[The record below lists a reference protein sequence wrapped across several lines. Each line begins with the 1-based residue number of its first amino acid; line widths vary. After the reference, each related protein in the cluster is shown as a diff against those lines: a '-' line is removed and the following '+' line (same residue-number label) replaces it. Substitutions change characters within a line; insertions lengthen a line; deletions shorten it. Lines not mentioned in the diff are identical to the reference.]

1 MDVTEKLANERRKRL
16 AAERL
21 LDQKSREL
29 FEANRRLA
37 QHARHLSEEIIETRQ
52 TAEELR
58 GRNSEVLS
66 ELAEVSQEADV
77 AKQRLWDSLE
87 TVRDGFAL
95 FDSKDRLVIANRA
108 YLSVFDGL
116 ESVVTGVRYDEIVRL
131 TVEEGIVD
139 IGDRDPLGWIEDM
152 LTRWHQDPVPSRVI
166 RLWSGDYVKLVDRRT
181 PSGDMVCLSINI
193 TEMMRMWA
201 AVEAIPDGFVL
212 YDHDDRLVMCNDRYR
227 DFYAESAPAM
237 QPGTGFE
244 EILRF
249 GLDNGQYPEAIG
261 REEEWISERLNRHHS
276 PEGMIEQ
283 RLADGR
289 WLRILEERTPDGGLV
304 GLRVDITEQKRQQ
317 EALDRARVAA
327 EAANRAKSAFLANM
341 SHELRTPMNGVVG
354 MAELLSETTLSEE
367 QRLYAHTIKESGE
380 ALLGLLNDV
389 LDYSKIEA
397 DKLQLHSEPFDLE
410 RTIYEIVMLLQAPA
424 RDKHLDMVIDY
435 DMFLPTRFIGDRG
448 RVRQV
453 LTNLI
458 GNAVKFTSEGHV
470 LVRVVGFEAEEGA
483 LQQVHITV
491 EDTGIGIAEDMQDHI
506 FGEFNQVEDQQNRK
520 FEGTG
525 LGLAITKRLIEMMGG
540 EIWLESEKGAGA
552 CFGFRLPLPV
562 AEECEALPTPEAASV
577 RHVLVVDDQEVNRTI
592 LDRQLSQLGLEVT
605 CHVTAET
612 ALADAAAADLV
623 VTDHRMPGMDGY
635 VFARALRKAG
645 YPGPILMLTSNPA
658 CLGKD
663 GENAESG
670 IDLVL
675 QKPVLRRALYE
686 AIATLSPVATADP
699 AEAAAADAPRRPM
712 RVLAAEDNRTNRL
725 VLNKMVSA
733 LDLEIRFAADGNE
746 AIAAFQEERPDLI
759 FMDISMPDCDGKQA
773 TAAIRR
779 IEADSGDPP
788 VPIVAL
794 TAHALQGDAEDILA
808 AGLDA
813 CLTKPLR
820 KSDIV
825 AAIEANHPPDCTPLY
840 PPALPEPEPEPAA
853 AEADAGGDEVDDS
866 AKTRKRGWWSLGR

>member
-1 MDVTEKLANERRKRL
+1 MDMTEKLATERRKRL

-29 FEANRRLA
+29 FEANRRLS
-37 QHARHLSEEIIETRQ
+37 QHALHLSEEITETRQ
-52 TAEELR
+52 TAEDLR
-58 GRNSEVLS
+58 GQNTQVLT
-66 ELAEVSQEADV
+66 ELAEVSLEADV
-77 AKQRLWDSLE
+77 VKQRLWDSLE
-87 TVRDGFAL
+87 TVKDGFAL
-95 FDSKDRLVIANRA
+95 FDAQDRLVIANRA

-116 ESVVTGVRYDEIVRL
+116 EAVVPGVRYDEIIRL
-131 TVEEGIVD
+131 CVEEGIVD
-139 IGDRDPLGWIEDM
+139 IGEHDAPGWIEEF
-152 LTRWHQDPVPSRVI
+152 LTRWHLDPVPTRVI
-166 RLWSGDYVKLVDRRT
+166 RLWSGDYVKLMDRRT
-181 PSGDMVCLSINI
+181 PSGDMVCLSMNI

-227 DFYAESAPAM
+227 EFYAGSAPIM
-237 QPGTGFE
+237 RPGTRFE
-244 EILRF
+244 DILRY
-249 GLDNGQYPEAIG
+249 GLAHGQYPEALG
-261 REEEWISERLNRHHS
+261 REEDWLTERMNRHQR

-283 RLADGR
+283 RLDDGR

-354 MAELLSETTLSEE
+354 MAELLCETELSEE
-367 QRLYAHTIKESGE
+367 QRLYAQTIRESGE
-380 ALLGLLNDV
+380 ALLSLLNDV

-397 DKLQLHSEPFDLE
+397 DKLQLHPEPFDLE

-424 RDKHLDMVIDY
+424 RDKNLDVLIDY
-435 DMFLPTRFIGDRG
+435 DMFMPTRFVGDRG

-458 GNAVKFTSEGHV
+458 GNAVKFTEEGHV
-470 LVRVVGFEAEEGA
+470 LIRVVGFDAEGGV
-483 LQQVHITV
+483 LQHVHVTV
-491 EDTGIGIAEDMQDHI
+491 EDTGIGIARDMQDHI

-525 LGLAITKRLIEMMGG
+525 LGLAITRRLIEMMGG
-540 EIWLESEKGAGA
+540 EIWLESEKGEGA

-562 AEECEALPTPEAASV
+562 AEPHESLPAPETASV
-577 RHVLVVDDQEVNRTI
+577 RRVLVVDDQEVNRTI
-592 LDRQLSQLGLEVT
+592 LDRQLSQLGLDVT

-612 ALADAAAADLV
+612 ALGAAADADLII
-623 VTDHRMPGMDGY
+623 TDHRMPGMDGY
-635 VFARALRKAG
+635 DFARALRQSGHA
-645 YPGPILMLTSNPA
+645 GPILMLTSNPA
-658 CLGKD
+658 CLGRT
-663 GENAESG
+663 GENAEAG
-670 IDLVL
+670 LDLVL

-686 AIATLSPVATADP
+686 AISTLAPSVQAP
-699 AEAAAADAPRRPM
+699 APPGPAVIERPM
-712 RVLAAEDNRTNRL
+712 RILAAEDNRTNRL
-725 VLNKMVSA
+725 VLGKMVA
-733 LDLEIRFAADGNE
+733 GLNVELHFAANGHE
-746 AIAAFQEERPDLI
+746 AVSAFREARPDLI
-759 FMDISMPDCDGKQA
+759 FMDISMPDCDGKEA
-773 TAAIRR
+773 TGTIRR
-779 IEADSGDPP
+779 IEAENGDLG

-820 KSDIV
+820 KSDIL
-825 AAIEANHPPDCTPLY
+825 AAIEAHRPADCAPLCAETACAPSPEDGFVGTPDRD
-840 PPALPEPEPEPAA
+840 
-853 AEADAGGDEVDDS
+853 ADATARLRAV
-866 AKTRKRGWWSLGR
+866 

>member
-1 MDVTEKLANERRKRL
+1 MDMPERLANERRKRL

-37 QHARHLSEEIIETRQ
+37 QHARTLSDEIIETRQ

-58 GRNSEVLS
+58 GQNSLVLS

-87 TVRDGFAL
+87 TVKDGFAL
-95 FDSKDRLVIANRA
+95 FDAQDRLVIANRA

-116 ESVVTGVRYDEIVRL
+116 EAVMPGVRYDEIVRL

-139 IGDRDPLGWIEDM
+139 IGDRDPLGWIENM
-152 LTRWHQDPVPSRVI
+152 LTRWHEEPVPPRVI
-166 RLWSGDYVKLVDRRT
+166 RLWSGDYIKLVDRRT
-181 PSGDMVCLSINI
+181 PSGDMVCLSMNI

-237 QPGTGFE
+237 QPGNRFE
-244 EILRF
+244 DILRF
-249 GLDNGQYPEAIG
+249 GIEKGQYPEAQG
-261 REEEWISERLNRHHS
+261 REEEWLSERLNRHHS

-354 MAELLSETTLSEE
+354 MAELLCETELNEE
-367 QRLYAHTIKESGE
+367 QRLYSQTIKESGE
-380 ALLGLLNDV
+380 ALLSLLNDV

-397 DKLQLHSEPFDLE
+397 DKLQLHPEPFDLE

-424 RDKHLDMVIDY
+424 RDKQLDVLIDY
-435 DMFLPTRFIGDRG
+435 DMFLPTWFTGDRG

-458 GNAVKFTSEGHV
+458 GNAVKFTAQGHV
-470 LVRVVGFEAEEGA
+470 LVRVVGFEVEEGA
-483 LQQVHITV
+483 VQQVHITV
-491 EDTGIGIAEDMQDHI
+491 EDTGIGIAEDMQEHI

-540 EIWLESEKGAGA
+540 EIWLESEKGEGA

-562 AEECEALPTPEAASV
+562 AEERDALPSPQTAEV

-592 LDRQLSQLGLEVT
+592 LERQLSQLGLDVT

-612 ALADAAAADLV
+612 ALGDAASADLIL
-623 VTDHRMPGMDGY
+623 TDHRMPGMDGY
-635 VFARALRKAG
+635 AFARALRRSG
-645 YPGPILMLTSNPA
+645 YAGPILMLTSNPSH
-658 CLGKD
+658 LGRT

-686 AIATLSPVATADP
+686 AISTVTPAIAPKPVP
-699 AEAAAADAPRRPM
+699 PLRQM

-725 VLNKMVSA
+725 VLQKMVSG
-733 LDLEIRFAADGNE
+733 LNVDMRFAADGNE
-746 AIAAFQEERPDLI
+746 AIAAFRDSRPDLI
-759 FMDISMPDCDGKQA
+759 FMDISMPECDGKEA
-773 TAAIRR
+773 TGAIRR
-779 IEADSGDPP
+779 IEAEEGDLP

-794 TAHALQGDAEDILA
+794 TAHALQGDAEEILA

-820 KSDIV
+820 KSDILGT
-825 AAIEANHPPDCTPLY
+825 IEAHHPETCAPLHPD
-840 PPALPEPEPEPAA
+840 APEAGTDPAA
-853 AEADAGGDEVDDS
+853 APDGDAEAQPRLRAI
-866 AKTRKRGWWSLGR
+866 

>member
-1 MDVTEKLANERRKRL
+1 MDMTERLATERRKRL

-29 FEANRRLA
+29 FEANRRLS
-37 QHARHLSEEIIETRQ
+37 QHALTLSDEIIETRQ
-52 TAEELR
+52 TAEDLR
-58 GRNSEVLS
+58 GQNTQVLS
-66 ELAEVSQEADV
+66 ELAEVSLEADV

-87 TVRDGFAL
+87 TVKDGFAL
-95 FDSKDRLVIANRA
+95 FDAQNRLVIANRA

-116 ESVVTGVRYDEIVRL
+116 EAVVPGIRYDEIVRL
-131 TVEEGIVD
+131 SVEEGIVD
-139 IGDRDPLGWIEDM
+139 IGARAASDWIEEF
-152 LTRWHQDPVPSRVI
+152 LTRWHQNPVPTRVV
-166 RLWSGDYVKLVDRRT
+166 RLWSGDYIKLVDRRT
-181 PSGDMVCLSINI
+181 PSGDMVCLSMNI
-193 TEMMRMWA
+193 TDMMRMWA

-227 DFYAESAPAM
+227 DFYADSAPIM
-237 QPGTGFE
+237 KPGNSFE
-244 EILRF
+244 EILRY
-249 GLDNGQYPEAIG
+249 GLGNGQYPEALG
-261 REEEWISERLNRHHS
+261 REEDWLTERMNRHQR

-283 RLADGR
+283 RLPDGR

-317 EALDRARVAA
+317 MALDRARVAA

-354 MAELLSETTLSEE
+354 MAELLCETELSEE
-367 QRLYAHTIKESGE
+367 QRLYAHTIRESGE
-380 ALLGLLNDV
+380 ALLSLLNDV

-397 DKLQLHSEPFDLE
+397 DKLQLHPEPFDLE

-424 RDKHLDMVIDY
+424 RDKNLDVLIDY
-435 DMFLPTRFIGDRG
+435 DLFLPTRFVGDRG
-448 RVRQV
+448 RIRQIF
-453 LTNLI
+453 TNLV
-458 GNAVKFTSEGHV
+458 GNAIKFTERGHV

-483 LQQVHITV
+483 LQQINVTV
-491 EDTGIGIAEDMQDHI
+491 EDTGIGISRDMQDHI

-525 LGLAITKRLIEMMGG
+525 LGLAITRRLIGMMGG
-540 EIWLESEKGAGA
+540 EIWLESEKGEGA
-552 CFGFRLPLPV
+552 CFGFSLTLPV
-562 AEECEALPTPEAASV
+562 AEEREPLPAPETASV

-592 LDRQLSQLGLEVT
+592 LERQLSQLGLEVT

-612 ALADAAAADLV
+612 ALGVADSTDLV
-623 VTDHRMPGMDGY
+623 ITDHRMPGMDGFT
-635 VFARALRKAG
+635 FARELRRSG
-645 YPGPILMLTSNPA
+645 YSGPILMLTSNPA
-658 CLGKD
+658 CLGKT
-663 GENAESG
+663 GRNSESG

-686 AIATLSPVATADP
+686 AISTLAPSVQAGSV
-699 AEAAAADAPRRPM
+699 AAAGPGPASPRRPM

-725 VLNKMVSA
+725 VLGKMVEG
-733 LDLEIRFAADGNE
+733 LNVDMRFADNGNE
-746 AIAAFQEERPDLI
+746 AVAAFREVRPDLI
-759 FMDISMPDCDGKQA
+759 FMDISMPECDGKEA
-773 TAAIRR
+773 TGAIRR
-779 IEADSGDPP
+779 IERETAALP

-820 KSDIV
+820 KSDIL
-825 AAIEANHPPDCTPLY
+825 AAIEAHHPADCAPLD
-840 PPALPEPEPEPAA
+840 PAA
-853 AEADAGGDEVDDS
+853 SVAGDTAETLPRLRAI
-866 AKTRKRGWWSLGR
+866 

>member
-37 QHARHLSEEIIETRQ
+37 QHARHLSEEIIESRQ

-95 FDSKDRLVIANRA
+95 FDAQDRLVIANRA

-116 ESVVTGVRYDEIVRL
+116 EAVVPGVRYDEVVRL

-139 IGDRDPLGWIEDM
+139 IGERDALGWIEEM

-166 RLWSGDYVKLVDRRT
+166 RLWSGDYIKLLDQRT
-181 PSGDMVCLSINI
+181 PSGDMVCLSVNI

-227 DFYAESAPAM
+227 DFYAESAPIM
-237 QPGTGFE
+237 EPGNRFE
-244 EILRF
+244 DILKF
-249 GLDNGQYPEAIG
+249 GLENGQYPEAVG
-261 REEEWISERLNRHHS
+261 REEDWLTERMNRHHN

-283 RLADGR
+283 HLADGR

-317 EALDRARVAA
+317 EALERSRVAA

-354 MAELLSETTLSEE
+354 MAELLCETTLSEE

-424 RDKHLDMVIDY
+424 RDKHLDVLIDY
-435 DMFLPTRFIGDRG
+435 DMFLPTRFTGDRG
-448 RVRQV
+448 RIRQV

-458 GNAVKFTSEGHV
+458 GNAVKFTAEGHV
-470 LVRVVGFEAEEGA
+470 LIRVVGFEAEDDA

-491 EDTGIGIAEDMQDHI
+491 EDTGIGIDSYMQEHI

-540 EIWLESEKGAGA
+540 EIWLESEKGEGS

-562 AEECEALPTPEAASV
+562 AEPHETLPAPETASV

-592 LDRQLSQLGLEVT
+592 LERQLSQLGLEVT
-605 CHVTAET
+605 CHVTAQT
-612 ALADAAAADLV
+612 ALGEAGQADLV

-635 VFARALRKAG
+635 AFSKALRAEG
-645 YPGPILMLTSNPA
+645 YGGPILMLTSNPA
-658 CLGKD
+658 CLGNT
-663 GENAESG
+663 GENAEAG

-686 AIATLSPVATADP
+686 AISTLTHAAAEPPDTGDAAPVA
-699 AEAAAADAPRRPM
+699 RRPM

-725 VLNKMVSA
+725 VLNKMVSS

-746 AIAAFQEERPDLI
+746 AVAAFLEERPDLI
-759 FMDISMPDCDGKQA
+759 FMDISMPECDGKQA
-773 TAAIRR
+773 TGEIRR
-779 IEADSGDPP
+779 IEADNGDPP

-820 KSDIV
+820 KTDIL
-825 AAIEANHPPDCTPLY
+825 ASIERYHPADCTPLY
-840 PPALPEPEPEPAA
+840 PQPEEATAESDPADSEVP
-853 AEADAGGDEVDDS
+853 DANETS
-866 AKTRKRGWWSLGR
+866 TPRLRAI